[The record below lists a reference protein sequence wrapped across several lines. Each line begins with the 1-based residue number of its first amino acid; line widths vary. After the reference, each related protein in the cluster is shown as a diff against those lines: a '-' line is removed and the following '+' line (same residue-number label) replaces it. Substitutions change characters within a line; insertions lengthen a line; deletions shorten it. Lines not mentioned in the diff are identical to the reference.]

1 MTNQQTSLSLL
12 ERLRQSSADDAW
24 TVFFDQYGPMV
35 RRWLIARGI
44 NQHDADDLQQ
54 QVMQFSVENVPHFEH
69 NGNVGAFRCWLRRVV
84 SNRMRSHWRA
94 ENRREAAAGG
104 SDGLAIAQQLE
115 DPESRMS
122 KMWDDEFNRMIC
134 QKMLERVQTRFT
146 EQSFRAFQLVVMD
159 GRRAADVAKELGMSP
174 GAVRTAQSR
183 VLRELRDVMEQSI
196 LNPS

>member
-69 NGNVGAFRCWLRRVV
+69 FGIGGAFGGGLRRVV
-84 SNRMRSHWRA
+84 SFRLRSHWRA
-94 ENRREAAAGG
+94 ETRREAAAGG